1 MIVVSVGTHEQPF
14 DRLIRAAADLD
25 VGEPVVV
32 QYGSS
37 KLPHGPGEWFDYLS
51 FDELADY
58 AREARVFVCHAG
70 VGSIVLARRFG
81 HRPVVVPRRH
91 HLGEH
96 VDDHQLSLASRL
108 GRAGVVTVLEDT
120 GELGAVV
127 REVNDAARTTGAGD
141 GLPGPDVLGGAVRSV
156 LADLGTAPL
165 ARHAA

>member
-14 DRLIRAAADLD
+14 DRLVQAAADLGVD
-25 VGEPVVV
+25 EPVVV

-51 FDELADY
+51 FDDLADY

-81 HRPVVVPRRH
+81 HHPIVVPRRGY
-91 HLGEH
+91 LGEH

-108 GRAGVVTVLEDT
+108 GHAGVVNVLQNTD
-120 GELGAVV
+120 ELGAAV
-127 REVNDAARTTGAGD
+127 RELNGSTGMNGAD

-156 LADLGTAPL
+156 LAELGTAPL
-165 ARHAA
+165 APHAV